1 MKSKYL
7 LFFLLYP
14 FLFYYS
20 NSSFEQIRKLFELSS
35 PIIINYNQKVVNE
48 GEEVSIKF
56 INIISDSRC
65 PTGAE
70 CVWAG
75 EAELQ
80 FIVNKA
86 NDSIKFNLISSGQHF
101 GQNTILFDL
110 QIKLLEV
117 IPYPDVSK
125 SIAIEDYKAKIIVDK
140 VNE

>member
-1 MKSKYL
+1 MKYKYL
-7 LFFLLYP
+7 LFFLL
-14 FLFYYS
+14 FLFLFNYS
-20 NSSFEQIRKLFELSS
+20 NSSFEQVQKLFELSS
-35 PIIINYNQKVVNE
+35 PISIDYNQKVVNE
-48 GEEVSIKF
+48 EEEVSIKF
-56 INIISDSRC
+56 INVLSDSRC

-101 GQNTILFDL
+101 GQDTILFDL
-110 QIKLLEV
+110 HIKLLKV

-125 SIAIEDYKAKIIVDK
+125 IIVIEDYKTVIIVDK
-140 VNE
+140 VIE